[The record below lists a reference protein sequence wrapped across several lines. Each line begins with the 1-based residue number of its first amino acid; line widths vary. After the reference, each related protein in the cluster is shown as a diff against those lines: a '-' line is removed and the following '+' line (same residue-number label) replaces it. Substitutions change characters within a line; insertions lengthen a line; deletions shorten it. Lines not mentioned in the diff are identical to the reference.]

1 MSKDKNKEKQA
12 GNGPV
17 KKLQSTNQNAYTIAS
32 RKIYRIGH
40 IFIEDF
46 RKKILLH
53 SRISKTGQREVQ
65 TKTLRQEKLNS
76 FYFIFS
82 RRRLIRCKTAESS
95 SKYFGGGSG
104 CYFDGPQS
112 FRYNGDLLYKQANW
126 VTLTLLDYGW
136 RLSSPN
142 LEILVAFVGN
152 TWTRCHTQI
161 STQHFSRVMTLL
173 KSFYTKLAPEM
184 GEELNYFAKNRP
196 TFLRHYKV

>member
-1 MSKDKNKEKQA
+1 MVQLKNSNQPIKMLTLQLHEKFTGSA
-12 GNGPV
+12 TSSLRILEKNSFTLKNIENWVERSPN
-17 KKLQSTNQNAYTIAS
+17 KNTSA
-32 RKIYRIGH
+32 RKTK
-40 IFIEDF
+40 FI
-46 RKKILLH
+46 L
-53 SRISKTGQREVQ
+53 
-65 TKTLRQEKLNS
+65 

-95 SKYFGGGSG
+95 SKYFGGGY
-104 CYFDGPQS
+104 YFDGPQS